1 MKNLFY
7 IVKDDNVL
15 DFTTSLRTAKDAA
28 RKARA
33 DIIIECFVRVS
44 VHDQEIHK
52 LRVYIYCSNIGI
64 FETMGWSEFLA
75 SAEYKYV
82 FSPAGEKLTN
92 LV

>member
-7 IVKDDNVL
+7 IVKDDDVL

-33 DIIIECFVRVS
+33 DIIIECFVKVS
-44 VHDQEIHK
+44 VHNQDINK

-64 FETMGWSEFLA
+64 FETMSWAEFLA

-82 FSPAGEKLTN
+82 FSPACKKLIDM
-92 LV
+92 

>member
-7 IVKDDNVL
+7 IVKDDKIL

-28 RKARA
+28 RKIRA

-44 VHDQEIHK
+44 VHEEFIHK

-64 FETMGWSEFLA
+64 FETMYWEEFLT
-75 SAEYKYV
+75 SATYKYV
-82 FSPAGEKLTN
+82 FSPAGAKLIDM
-92 LV
+92 